1 MAENHDVVIA
11 GGAVI
16 GSSTAWHL
24 AAHPGFS
31 GRVLVVEPDMTYQR
45 SASALSAGSIR
56 QQFSQPV
63 NIAISLHGIGF
74 LNAIGEILAVDGDRP
89 TVGLHEGGYLYLGE
103 EAHREGFAANNA
115 IQREMGADIALMD
128 AAELKR
134 TFPWLET
141 SDLAIGS
148 YGVSGEGWFDGY
160 GLMQA
165 FRAKARSLGV
175 EYRKG
180 RVTGVETV
188 SGRVTGV
195 TLEDGSRIGCSA
207 LVNAAGA
214 SGARALSAAMG
225 FPVPV
230 YAKKRS
236 VFSFSCKE
244 ALPRHPLI
252 IDKTGVWWRPEGEGY
267 ITGYS
272 PDDLDET
279 DHGTDF
285 AVDWALFEEVI
296 WPALATR
303 IPAFEAIR
311 PGRAWA
317 GHYDLNLLD
326 HNALVGRVPGLA
338 NGFIAC
344 GFSGHGLQQAPAIGR
359 GLAELITEGRYTS
372 LDLADLSPERVL
384 TNTPLLER
392 NVI

>member
-1 MAENHDVVIA
+1 MAENYDVVIA

-74 LNAIGEILAVDGDRP
+74 LRAIGEILAVESDRP
-89 TVGLHEGGYLYLGE
+89 NVGLHEGGYLYLGE
-103 EAHREGFAANNA
+103 EAHREGFTANNA
-115 IQREMGADIALMD
+115 IQRAMGADIALLD
-128 AAELKR
+128 AAELKL

-180 RVTGVETV
+180 RVTRVEIA

-195 TLEDGSRIGCSA
+195 TLEDGSRIGCAA
-207 LVNAAGA
+207 LVNASGA
-214 SGARALSAAMG
+214 SGARALSAEMG
-225 FPVPV
+225 FPVPI

-252 IDKTGVWWRPEGEGY
+252 IDKSGVWWRPEGEGY

-279 DHGTDF
+279 DHSTDF
-285 AVDWALFEEVI
+285 EVDWLLFEEVI

-317 GHYDLNLLD
+317 GHYDMNLLD

-344 GFSGHGLQQAPAIGR
+344 GFSGHGLQQAPAMGR

-384 TNTPLLER
+384 TSTPLLER